1 MHCSSIAERLAM
13 LQSKRNILFLFVLI
27 LLAGLPSIEASS
39 IRVHC
44 AKSGCEIDNKI
55 QPRELLET
63 ELEIVQM
70 YAFSIIENL
79 LKKNISQVGNLS
91 LYKFRDELR
100 EIRWRAIQ
108 GSYIAPQGRMGGF
121 RYNVEEQ
128 AVEFEVDAW
137 NNLLNKKNGKSILG
151 MTLLHE
157 SLGALGYKD
166 EDYEVS
172 ALLSALSSMSLSEI
186 QEVNTVLAS
195 FEFDL
200 SKNTRSPKGP
210 LRLNN
215 DKFSEVILAKGGSTT
230 GGGGGD
236 PIMMRLK
243 ALVVREILSQKEDA
257 KALKFILNKT
267 RLERPIIYFEA
278 IQSGLDEVDQ
288 YPLTYER
295 FLRSVRETK
304 TAERSILLIRISENS
319 PLQSIEHHILNFFK
333 LSYPEYF
340 KRD

>member
-215 DKFSEVILAKGGSTT
+215 DKFSE
-230 GGGGGD
+230 
-236 PIMMRLK
+236 
-243 ALVVREILSQKEDA
+243 EIGRA
-257 KALKFILNKT
+257 H
-267 RLERPIIYFEA
+267 
-278 IQSGLDEVDQ
+278 V
-288 YPLTYER
+288 
-295 FLRSVRETK
+295 
-304 TAERSILLIRISENS
+304 
-319 PLQSIEHHILNFFK
+319 
-333 LSYPEYF
+333 
-340 KRD
+340 